1 MIGVGSPSCLF
12 SACAACSV
20 LFAQVDC
27 TLSVKVKGASTANWA
42 SVGPTYFYPTYPSG
56 EVGSQT
62 FHSVLRYPQ
71 DIRIYFIS
79 TGYAYTFDT
88 MKLITTIVDLVIL
101 AGLAKTIMDFIVFY
115 CLPNGVSLVLRNK
128 RAENTSRRQ
137 AFREMGMQAA
147 MAVEQF
153 NSLDVDKDQTLTLAE
168 LARVF
173 GGVKEVD
180 RDRAMMI
187 AKTIMGDND
196 SIDFEEFMTITHG
209 DAVTFKEFLMLVK
222 NTGGDFRRLSLFD
235 KEQAMKAYADV
246 EKGITIDEPSASS
259 SADAGAGVTAQAQ
272 VAPQPVMP
280 AGVQRLM
287 CHQCKRAFGV
297 PMGAK
302 MVACPHCA
310 AVNNCAQVT
319 TPF

>member
-1 MIGVGSPSCLF
+1 M
-12 SACAACSV
+12 
-20 LFAQVDC
+20 
-27 TLSVKVKGASTANWA
+27 
-42 SVGPTYFYPTYPSG
+42 
-56 EVGSQT
+56 
-62 FHSVLRYPQ
+62 LRYPQ

-153 NSLDVDKDQTLTLAE
+153 NSLDVDNDQTLTLAE

-196 SIDFEEFMTITHG
+196 YRLRGQTITHG

-297 PMGAK
+297 PVGAK
-302 MVACPHCA
+302 MVASHCA